1 MRLTVLLAA
10 LVACSGGGTTDRV
23 DTILGLTGDPTN
35 GEAVYTA
42 NCAVCH
48 AASGLGVDDPETPGT
63 GVNLTEAAGETDA
76 DAEFI
81 PYIIDGV
88 GDMTAFGDTLSDQ
101 DIADVLAYLHDGLIQ

>member
-1 MRLTVLLAA
+1 MRWTVVFAA
-10 LVACSGGGTTDRV
+10 LVACSGGEDRV
-23 DTILGLTGDPTN
+23 DTILGLTGDSAA
-35 GEAVYTA
+35 GETVYGA

-48 AASGLGVDDPETPGT
+48 AASGLGVDDPTSPGV

-81 PYIIDGV
+81 PYIIDGI

-101 DIADVLAYLHDGLIQ
+101 EIADVLAYMHDGLIQ